1 MAMLLGVCVAVL
13 ATGCTPPGLP
23 EPIAPSGPT
32 SIPSS
37 PPPAGTVVIGL
48 DGLAGRITGFNPYS
62 IADFS
67 LASQAATSLVLPSA
81 FLVGA
86 DGQPAADPDVVDN
99 AVVSSQQ
106 PFTVTYT
113 LDRKASWSDGTPI
126 TAEDFS
132 YLRDQLLVQPG
143 TIGSAGYR
151 LISAIT
157 SRDAGKTVEV
167 QFAAPYPDW
176 QTLFSPLLPS
186 HLMKDSPGGWTGALD
201 NDIPIAA
208 NRYRMTSYDAVTG
221 QVILARN
228 DKYWGEQPG
237 PVAVALRLGDP
248 ADLLAAFNRGDVQ
261 ALWLAP
267 NTTLA
272 TSLEA
277 AVPADRRTVVPIPE
291 SAQLVFN
298 TTAGVTSEPAIRS
311 AIAAGIDPATV
322 AADLTAGWPSGGAIV
337 TSQVTLP
344 AQKPADDAQP
354 TPPIITNDQ
363 SAAGAG
369 LASAGY
375 TRDGLYA
382 TKEGEVL
389 RLTLG
394 YPSGDLR
401 LAAAARTLQA
411 ELGSIG
417 IEVDLLADT
426 ASNLIE
432 TRMANGTFDL
442 ALVRLPRG
450 YANPTSAATA
460 FGCPL
465 DDVLGV
471 GSTVT
476 ETPPVQASADPPQAP
491 VTAGPVAP
499 GGAAT
504 PAPRTGHLSG
514 YCTTETQRD
523 LEDALTGQGSSAFAD
538 PTLWA
543 DLPVLPLLQQLAV
556 FAVSE
561 PLRPVLAGDQRGWM
575 WTGPLIGLSGWPAT
589 G

>member
-1 MAMLLGVCVAVL
+1 MLLGAFVVLL
-13 ATGCTPPGLP
+13 ATACTPPGLP

-32 SIPSS
+32 SLPSS

-86 DGQPAADPDVVDN
+86 DGRPAADPDVIDDATVT
-99 AVVSSQQ
+99 SEE

-151 LISAIT
+151 LITAIT
-157 SRDAGKTVEV
+157 SRDAGKTVQV
-167 QFAAPYPDW
+167 QFAASYPDW

-201 NDIPIAA
+201 NDIPITG
-208 NRYRMTSYDAVTG
+208 NRYRMTSYDPVTG
-221 QVILARN
+221 QVNLARN
-228 DKYWGEQPG
+228 DKYWGAQPG

-248 ADLLAAFNRGDVQ
+248 ADLLAAFIRGDVQ

-272 TSLEA
+272 SSLEA

-291 SAQLVFN
+291 STQLVFN
-298 TTAGVTSEPAIRS
+298 TTAGVTAEPAIRT
-311 AIAAGIDPATV
+311 AIAAGMDLAVV
-322 AADLTAGWPSGGAIV
+322 AQDLTAGWPTGGATV

-344 AQKPADDAQP
+344 AQTPADGAQP
-354 TPPIITNDQ
+354 TPPITTDDQ
-363 SAAGAG
+363 SAAVE
-369 LASAGY
+369 LLTSAGY

-401 LAAAARTLQA
+401 LAAVARTMQA
-411 ELGSIG
+411 ELGSVG

-432 TRMANGTFDL
+432 TRMATGTFDL

-450 YANPTSAATA
+450 YANPTSAASA
-460 FGCPL
+460 FGCSP

-476 ETPPVQASADPPQAP
+476 EAL
-491 VTAGPVAP
+491 AGQGSPDTT
-499 GGAAT
+499 GAAT
-504 PAPRTGHLSG
+504 VTAAPGAAAAPVPRTGNLSG
-514 YCTTETQRD
+514 YCAAGTQQD
-523 LEDALTGQGSSAFAD
+523 LVDALTGQGSTAFAD

-543 DLPVLPLLQQLAV
+543 DLPVLPLQQQSAV

-561 PLRPVLAGDQRGWM
+561 SLRTVLAGDQRGWM
-575 WTGPLIGLSGWPAT
+575 WTGPLIGMSGWPTT

>member
-1 MAMLLGVCVAVL
+1 MTA
-13 ATGCTPPGLP
+13 CTPPGLP
-23 EPIAPSGPT
+23 APITPSGPT
-32 SIPSS
+32 SSPSS

-81 FLVGA
+81 FVVGA
-86 DGQPAADPDVVDN
+86 DGRPAADPDVVDA
-99 AVVSSQQ
+99 AVVTSQL

-113 LDRKASWSDGTPI
+113 VDRKASWSDGTPI

-167 QFAAPYPDW
+167 RFTAPYPDW

-201 NDIPIAA
+201 NDIPIAG
-208 NRYRMTSYDAVTG
+208 NRYRMSSYDPVTG
-221 QVILARN
+221 QINLARN
-228 DKYWGEQPG
+228 DKYWAAQPG

-267 NTTLA
+267 DSGVDA
-272 TSLEA
+272 ALEA
-277 AVPADRRTVVPIPE
+277 AVPAERRTAIPIPA

-298 TTAGVTSEPAIRS
+298 TTSGASSEPAIRR
-311 AIAAGIDPATV
+311 AIAAGISPATV
-322 AADLTAGWPSGGAIV
+322 AADLTAGWLTGGATV

-344 AQKPADDAQP
+344 AQNPDDQTNA
-354 TPPIITNDQ
+354 PPITTGDQ
-363 SAAGAG
+363 QAATAD

-382 TKEGEVL
+382 TRNGEVL
-389 RLTLG
+389 RLSLG
-394 YPSGDLR
+394 YSGGDLR
-401 LAAAARTLQA
+401 LAAAARTIQA
-411 ELGSIG
+411 ELGSVG
-417 IEVDLLADT
+417 IEVDLLPD
-426 ASNLIE
+426 SPSSLIE
-432 TRMANGTFDL
+432 TRMAAGTYDF
-442 ALVRLPRG
+442 ALIRLPRG
-450 YANPTSAATA
+450 YSNPTAAASA
-460 FGCPL
+460 FGCPP
-465 DDVLGV
+465 DAPLGV

-476 ETPPVQASADPPQAP
+476 ESSSASTTPASPVT
-491 VTAGPVAP
+491 TAGPAP
-499 GGAAT
+499 TGAPAEPAT
-504 PAPRTGHLSG
+504 APALRTGNLSG
-514 YCTTETQRD
+514 YCSAGTQQD
-523 LEDALTGQGSSAFAD
+523 LLGALIGQGRSAFAD
-538 PTLWA
+538 PNLWA
-543 DLPVLPLLQQLAV
+543 DLPVLPLVQQSAV

-561 PLRPVLAGDQRGWM
+561 SLRTVLVGDHLGWL
-575 WTGPLIGLSGWPAT
+575 WTGPLIGLSGWPAA